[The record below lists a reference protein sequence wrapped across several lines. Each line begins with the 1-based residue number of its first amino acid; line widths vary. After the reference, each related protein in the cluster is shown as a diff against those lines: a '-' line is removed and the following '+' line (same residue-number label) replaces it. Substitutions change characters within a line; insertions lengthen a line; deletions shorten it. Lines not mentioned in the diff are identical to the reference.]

1 MAKRINQFVGNLGI
15 PKGTQT
21 KLFFSNSIF
30 FPTGNTVLFSCIF
43 NCKCFI
49 CIFVIYII
57 DSFLIRFVCSGVIG
71 WNKYKSSQFKILN
84 NADTTYHNMSP
95 FPTSFPLERGQ
106 EESRIVEGE
115 SNVAPAVARSLKNIR
130 QESTESRS
138 TLQSCVVDERG
149 RTILKV

>member
-1 MAKRINQFVGNLGI
+1 MISSLSFLLGHACRISDVDSHI
-15 PKGTQT
+15 
-21 KLFFSNSIF
+21 IF
-30 FPTGNTVLFSCIF
+30 IVNVIY
-43 NCKCFI
+43 I
-49 CIFVIYII
+49 YIFVIYIN

-106 EESRIVEGE
+106 EESRIGEGE
-115 SNVAPAVARSLKNIR
+115 STVAPAVARSLKNIR